1 MWTQTWPLAD
11 LQQLDREAR
20 KVVLEKGGNHPL
32 GSKAQLYISR
42 RNDGSGLR
50 SVEAEYKS
58 IKIKAVVKLFEN
70 SDTTMSAVR
79 TFEENTV
86 QTGCHSI
93 INDADKYASE
103 PHLTLNLQHPNPTA
117 TTEDD
122 YKIGGKTRC

>member
-1 MWTQTWPLAD
+1 MPTYGSWI
-11 LQQLDREAR
+11 
-20 KVVLEKGGNHPL
+20 EKRVKLCGNHPL
-32 GSKAQLYISR
+32 GSVAQLYISR

-50 SVEAEYKS
+50 PVEAEYKS

-79 TFEENTV
+79 TFEEKTV
-86 QTGCHSI
+86 QTGCHSTI
-93 INDADKYASE
+93 KDADKYASE
-103 PHLTLNLQHPNPTA
+103 PHLTLNLQRLNPRA